1 MMSNFLNN
9 LWVAVSTPNPEL
21 MRFLTIPISIF
32 LEIPLSLYLLIC
44 VFNIELSKKQKFY
57 YIISTGVVTNLCSS
71 FIPTPWNVIL
81 NYIASFIITHYI
93 FKTNVLKTI
102 LAGLLPTFVFTI
114 IQNLIF
120 NPYITLLNI
129 TLEQFMSVV
138 IYKVPLSLIIY
149 VIVFVLAYIIKMH
162 HKELYFGILD
172 AIDKKSKKL
181 IIANLVFGLAYIIL
195 EIAITMKYLNILP
208 LTYTFANFT
217 MLLLYFII
225 TLYSISKIIK
235 LQTATTQLESAEEY
249 NKTLKILHD
258 NVRGFKHDFDNIVTT
273 IGGYINTNDMEG
285 LKKYYVQLE
294 EDCEKVN
301 NLYILNPTS
310 INNPGIYNLLTSKYH
325 DATEKGINVKI
336 YFLLDLND
344 LHMKIYEF
352 ARILGILLDNAIEAA
367 EKSKEKLINISF
379 RKDER
384 NNRNLI
390 LIENSYANKD
400 VDTEEIF
407 NKGFTEK
414 ENHTGIGLWE
424 VRKILSKNNNI
435 NLFTSKTDDLF
446 KQQLEIYFK

>member
-1 MMSNFLNN
+1 MSNFLNN
-9 LWVAVSTPNPEL
+9 LWVAVSTPNPL
-21 MRFLTIPISIF
+21 LLKILSVPIGFL
-32 LEIPLSLYLLIC
+32 LEAPLSLYLIISI
-44 VFNIELSKKQKFY
+44 FNIQVSKKKKLCY
-57 YIISTGVVTNLCSS
+57 VVLTAALSNICALLVPS
-71 FIPTPWNVIL
+71 PYNVII
-81 NYIASFIITHYI
+81 NYLVLFFIIRVI
-93 FKTNVLKTI
+93 FKTNAIKTI

-114 IQNLIF
+114 VQNLIF
-120 NPYITLLNI
+120 NPYITLLHI
-129 TLEQFMSVV
+129 TYDQAVGIV
-138 IYKVPLSLIIY
+138 IYKLPFAFFMYLLI
-149 VIVFVLAYIIKMH
+149 FVVTYIIKNKH
-162 HKELYFGILD
+162 LSIVNLDEL
-172 AIDKKSKKL
+172 DKRTKSL
-181 IIANLVFGLAYIIL
+181 IIANLVFGLIYIII
-195 EIAITMKYLNILP
+195 EIMITMKYLNILP

-217 MLLLYFII
+217 MLLLYFIM

-258 NVRGFKHDFDNIVTT
+258 SVRGFKHDFDNIVTT

-325 DATEKGINVKI
+325 DATEKGIDVKI

-367 EKSKEKLINISF
+367 EQSKEKIINISF
-379 RKDER
+379 RKDDK
-384 NNRNLI
+384 NNRNII
-390 LIENSYANKD
+390 LIENSYKNKD
-400 VDTEEIF
+400 VDIDTIF

-414 ENHTGIGLWE
+414 ENHSGIGLWE
-424 VRKILSKNNNI
+424 VRKIISKNNNV
-435 NLFTSKTDDLF
+435 NLFTTKSDSLF

>member
-1 MMSNFLNN
+1 MTDFLNN
-9 LWVAVSTPNPEL
+9 LWVAISTPNPGLVKALSIPLAFIESS
-21 MRFLTIPISIF
+21 LTLYLITSIF
-32 LEIPLSLYLLIC
+32 SFKTEKKERILYIVSAALVSLISMFFLKSPINLI
-44 VFNIELSKKQKFY
+44 FN
-57 YIISTGVVTNLCSS
+57 YISS
-71 FIPTPWNVIL
+71 FI
-81 NYIASFIITHYI
+81 IIYLI
-93 FKTNVLKTI
+93 FKRNIIKTVI
-102 LAGLLPTFVFTI
+102 AGLLPSFIFTI
-114 IQNLIF
+114 VQSLLF

-129 TLEQFMSVV
+129 TFDDFMVIP
-138 IYKVPLSLIIY
+138 IYKFPLALLIY
-149 VIVFVLAYIIKMH
+149 LIVFLVTYIFRNNRLH
-162 HKELYFGILD
+162 LSQLENL
-172 AIDKKSKKL
+172 DKKSKSL
-181 IIANLVFGLAYIIL
+181 IIANLVFGLIYIVI
-195 EIAITMKYLNILP
+195 EIFITMKYLNILP
-208 LTYTFANFT
+208 LTFTFANFA

-235 LQTATTQLESAEEY
+235 LKTATTQLESAEEY
-249 NKTLKILHD
+249 NKTLHILHD

-273 IGGYINTNDMEG
+273 IGGYINTDDMEG

-294 EDCEKVN
+294 QDCEKVN
-301 NLYILNPTS
+301 NLYILNPDS

-325 DATEKGINVKI
+325 EATEKGIDVSI

-367 EKSKEKLINISF
+367 ENSKEKLINISF
-379 RKDER
+379 RKDDK
-384 NNRNLI
+384 NNRNVI

-446 KQQLEIYFK
+446 KQQLEIYFN

>member
-9 LWVAVSTPNPEL
+9 LWVAVSTPNPL
-21 MRFLTIPISIF
+21 LLKILSVPMSFL
-32 LEIPLSLYLLIC
+32 LEVPLSLYLIISI
-44 VFNIELSKKQKFY
+44 FNIQVNRKKKLC
-57 YIISTGVVTNLCSS
+57 YILSTGAISNICTL
-71 FIPTPWNVIL
+71 FIPIPFNVIITYL
-81 NYIASFIITHYI
+81 AMFLIIHFT
-93 FKTNVLKTI
+93 FKTNAVKTI

-114 IQNLIF
+114 VQNLLF

-129 TLEQFMSVV
+129 TYDQAIGTV
-138 IYKVPLSLIIY
+138 IYKLPFALFVYLLIFIIIY
-149 VIVFVLAYIIKMH
+149 VIKNKHLSIVNLD
-162 HKELYFGILD
+162 EL
-172 AIDKKSKKL
+172 DKKTKSL
-181 IIANLVFGLAYIIL
+181 IIANLVFALIYIII
-195 EIAITMKYLNILP
+195 EIMITMKYLNILP

-325 DATEKGINVKI
+325 DATEKGIDVKI

-367 EKSKEKLINISF
+367 EQSKEKFINISF
-379 RKDER
+379 RKDDK
-384 NNRNLI
+384 NNRNII
-390 LIENSYANKD
+390 LIENSYKNKD
-400 VDTEEIF
+400 VDIDTIF

-414 ENHTGIGLWE
+414 ENHSGIGLWE
-424 VRKILSKNNNI
+424 VRKIISKNNNV
-435 NLFTSKTDDLF
+435 NLFTTKSDSLF

>member
-1 MMSNFLNN
+1 MTDFLNN
-9 LWVAVSTPNPEL
+9 LWVAVSTPNPALVKVLSIPLAFIESS
-21 MRFLTIPISIF
+21 LTLYLITSIF
-32 LEIPLSLYLLIC
+32 SFKAEKKEKILYIVSAALISL
-44 VFNIELSKKQKFY
+44 
-57 YIISTGVVTNLCSS
+57 ISM
-71 FIPTPWNVIL
+71 F
-81 NYIASFIITHYI
+81 F
-93 FKTNVLKTI
+93 LKSPI
-102 LAGLLPTFVFTI
+102 
-114 IQNLIF
+114 NLIF
-120 NPYITLLNI
+120 NYISSFIIIYLIFKRNIIKTVISGLLPSFIFTIVQSLLFNPYINI
-129 TLEQFMSVV
+129 TFDDFMVIP
-138 IYKVPLSLIIY
+138 IYKFPLALLIY
-149 VIVFVLAYIIKMH
+149 FIVFLVTYIFRNNKLH
-162 HKELYFGILD
+162 LSQLENL
-172 AIDKKSKKL
+172 DKKSKSL
-181 IIANLVFGLAYIIL
+181 IIANLVFGLIYIVI
-195 EIAITMKYLNILP
+195 EIFITMKYLNILP
-208 LTYTFANFT
+208 LTFTFANFA

-235 LQTATTQLESAEEY
+235 LKTATTQLESAEEY
-249 NKTLKILHD
+249 NKTLHILHD

-273 IGGYINTNDMEG
+273 IGGYINTDDMEG

-294 EDCEKVN
+294 QDCERVN
-301 NLYILNPTS
+301 NLYILNPDS

-325 DATEKGINVKI
+325 EATEKGIDVNI

-446 KQQLEIYFK
+446 KQQLEIYLN

>member
-1 MMSNFLNN
+1 MTDFLNN
-9 LWVAVSTPNPEL
+9 LWVAVSTPNLALVKVLSIPLAFIESS
-21 MRFLTIPISIF
+21 LTLYLITSIF
-32 LEIPLSLYLLIC
+32 SFKAEKKEKILYIVSAALVSLISMFFLKSPIN
-44 VFNIELSKKQKFY
+44 VIFNY
-57 YIISTGVVTNLCSS
+57 MSS
-71 FIPTPWNVIL
+71 FI
-81 NYIASFIITHYI
+81 IIYLI
-93 FKTNVLKTI
+93 FKRNIIKTVI
-102 LAGLLPTFVFTI
+102 AGLLPSFIFTI
-114 IQNLIF
+114 VQSLIF
-120 NPYITLLNI
+120 NPYITLLNTDYENVLI
-129 TLEQFMSVV
+129 VP
-138 IYKVPLSLIIY
+138 IYKVPLTLIIY
-149 VIVFVLAYIIKMH
+149 TIVFLLTYVLKNNKLH
-162 HKELYFGILD
+162 LNKLD
-172 AIDKKSKKL
+172 EIDKKSKSL
-181 IIANLVFGLAYIIL
+181 IIANLVFGLIYISI
-195 EIAITMKYLNILP
+195 EIGITMKYVDILP
-208 LTYTFANFT
+208 LTYTFSNFT

-235 LQTATTQLESAEEY
+235 LKTATTQLESAEEY
-249 NKTLKILHD
+249 NKTLHILHD

-273 IGGYINTNDMEG
+273 IGGYINTDDMEG

-294 EDCEKVN
+294 QDCEKVN
-301 NLYILNPTS
+301 NLYILNPDS

-325 DATEKGINVKI
+325 EATEKGIDVNI

-390 LIENSYANKD
+390 LIENIYANKD

-446 KQQLEIYFK
+446 KQQLEIYLN

>member
-1 MMSNFLNN
+1 MTDFLNN
-9 LWVAVSTPNPEL
+9 LWVAVSTPNPALVKVLSIPLAFIESS
-21 MRFLTIPISIF
+21 LTLYLITSIF
-32 LEIPLSLYLLIC
+32 SFKAEKKEKILYIVSAALISLISMFFLKSPINLI
-44 VFNIELSKKQKFY
+44 FN
-57 YIISTGVVTNLCSS
+57 YISS
-71 FIPTPWNVIL
+71 FI
-81 NYIASFIITHYI
+81 IIYLI
-93 FKTNVLKTI
+93 FKRNIIKTVI
-102 LAGLLPTFVFTI
+102 SGLLPSFIFTI
-114 IQNLIF
+114 VQSLLF

-129 TLEQFMSVV
+129 TFDDFMVIP
-138 IYKVPLSLIIY
+138 IYKFPLALLIY
-149 VIVFVLAYIIKMH
+149 FIVFLVTYIFRNNKLH
-162 HKELYFGILD
+162 LSQLENL
-172 AIDKKSKKL
+172 DKKSKSL
-181 IIANLVFGLAYIIL
+181 IIANLVFGLIYIVI
-195 EIAITMKYLNILP
+195 EIFITMKYLNILP
-208 LTYTFANFT
+208 LTFTFANFA

-235 LQTATTQLESAEEY
+235 LKTATTQLESAEEY
-249 NKTLKILHD
+249 NKTLHILHD

-273 IGGYINTNDMEG
+273 IGGYINTDDMEG

-294 EDCEKVN
+294 QDCERVN
-301 NLYILNPTS
+301 NLYILNPDS

-325 DATEKGINVKI
+325 EATEKGIDVNI

-446 KQQLEIYFK
+446 KQQLEIYLN

>member
-1 MMSNFLNN
+1 MTDFLNN
-9 LWVAVSTPNPEL
+9 LWVAVSTPNPALVKVLSIPLAFIESS
-21 MRFLTIPISIF
+21 LTLYLITSIF
-32 LEIPLSLYLLIC
+32 SFKAEKKEKILYIVSAALISLISMFFLKSPINLI
-44 VFNIELSKKQKFY
+44 FN
-57 YIISTGVVTNLCSS
+57 YISS
-71 FIPTPWNVIL
+71 FI
-81 NYIASFIITHYI
+81 IIYLI
-93 FKTNVLKTI
+93 FKRNIIKTVI
-102 LAGLLPTFVFTI
+102 SGLLPSFIFTI
-114 IQNLIF
+114 VQSLLF

-129 TLEQFMSVV
+129 TFDDFMVIP
-138 IYKVPLSLIIY
+138 IYKFPLALLIY
-149 VIVFVLAYIIKMH
+149 FIVFLVTYIFRNNKLH
-162 HKELYFGILD
+162 LSQLENL
-172 AIDKKSKKL
+172 DKKSKSL
-181 IIANLVFGLAYIIL
+181 IIANLVFALIYIVI
-195 EIAITMKYLNILP
+195 EIFITMKYLNILP
-208 LTYTFANFT
+208 LTFTFANFA

-235 LQTATTQLESAEEY
+235 LKTATTQLESAEEY
-249 NKTLKILHD
+249 NKTLHILHD

-273 IGGYINTNDMEG
+273 IGGYINTDDMEG

-294 EDCEKVN
+294 QDCERVN
-301 NLYILNPTS
+301 NLYILNPDS

-325 DATEKGINVKI
+325 EATEKGIDVNI

-446 KQQLEIYFK
+446 KQQLEIYLN

>member
-1 MMSNFLNN
+1 MTDFLNN

-21 MRFLTIPISIF
+21 IKILSIPLLIF
-32 LEIPLSLYLLIC
+32 LEIPLTLYMLKSI
-44 VFNIELSKKQKFY
+44 FNITTNKRQNLLYIVITSLVTILSGF
-57 YIISTGVVTNLCSS
+57 
-71 FIPTPWNVIL
+71 FIPSPFNVII
-81 NYIASFIITHYI
+81 NYLASFIIIYCI
-93 FKTNVLKTI
+93 FKTNAVKT
-102 LAGLLPTFVFTI
+102 LLGGLLPSFIFTI
-114 IQNLIF
+114 AQNLFF
-120 NPYITLLNI
+120 NPYITLLGI
-129 TLEQFMSVV
+129 TYDQAISII
-138 IYKVPLSLIIY
+138 IYKIPFALFMYLFIFIC
-149 VIVFVLAYIIKMH
+149 IYIIKNNH
-162 HKELYFGILD
+162 LSLRIIDEL
-172 AIDKKSKKL
+172 DKKTKSL
-181 IIANLVFGLAYIIL
+181 IIANLVFGLIYIVI
-195 EIAITMKYLNILP
+195 EIFITMKYLNILP
-208 LTYTFANFT
+208 LTFTFANFA

-235 LQTATTQLESAEEY
+235 LKTATTQLESAEEY
-249 NKTLKILHD
+249 NKTLHILHD

-273 IGGYINTNDMEG
+273 IGGYIN
-285 LKKYYVQLE
+285 
-294 EDCEKVN
+294 
-301 NLYILNPTS
+301 
-310 INNPGIYNLLTSKYH
+310 NPGIYNLLTSKYH
-325 DATEKGINVKI
+325 EATEKGIDVNI

-446 KQQLEIYFK
+446 KQQLEIYLN

>member
-1 MMSNFLNN
+1 MI
-9 LWVAVSTPNPEL
+9 T
-21 MRFLTIPISIF
+21 SIF
-32 LEIPLSLYLLIC
+32 SFKAEKKEKILYIVSAALISLISMFFLKSPINLI
-44 VFNIELSKKQKFY
+44 FN
-57 YIISTGVVTNLCSS
+57 YISS
-71 FIPTPWNVIL
+71 FI
-81 NYIASFIITHYI
+81 IIYLI
-93 FKTNVLKTI
+93 FKRNIIKTVI
-102 LAGLLPTFVFTI
+102 SGLLPSFIFTI
-114 IQNLIF
+114 VQSLLF

-129 TLEQFMSVV
+129 TFDDFMVIP
-138 IYKVPLSLIIY
+138 IYKFPLALLIY
-149 VIVFVLAYIIKMH
+149 FIVFLVTYIFRNNKLH
-162 HKELYFGILD
+162 LSQLENL
-172 AIDKKSKKL
+172 DKKSKSL
-181 IIANLVFGLAYIIL
+181 IIANLVFGLIYIVI
-195 EIAITMKYLNILP
+195 EIFITMKYLNILP
-208 LTYTFANFT
+208 LTFTFANFA

-235 LQTATTQLESAEEY
+235 LKTATTQLESAEEY
-249 NKTLKILHD
+249 NKTLHILHD

-273 IGGYINTNDMEG
+273 IGGYINTDDMEG

-294 EDCEKVN
+294 QDCERVN
-301 NLYILNPTS
+301 NLYILNPDS

-325 DATEKGINVKI
+325 EATEKGIDVNI

-446 KQQLEIYFK
+446 KQQLEIYLN

>member
-1 MMSNFLNN
+1 MTDFLNN
-9 LWVAVSTPNPEL
+9 LWVAVSTPNPALVKVLSIPLAFIESS
-21 MRFLTIPISIF
+21 LTLYLITSIF
-32 LEIPLSLYLLIC
+32 SFKAEKKEKILYIVSAALISLISMFFLKSPINLI
-44 VFNIELSKKQKFY
+44 FN
-57 YIISTGVVTNLCSS
+57 YISS
-71 FIPTPWNVIL
+71 FI
-81 NYIASFIITHYI
+81 IIYLI
-93 FKTNVLKTI
+93 FKRNIIKTVI
-102 LAGLLPTFVFTI
+102 SGLLPSFIFTI
-114 IQNLIF
+114 VQSLLF

-129 TLEQFMSVV
+129 TFDDFMVIP
-138 IYKVPLSLIIY
+138 IYKFPLALLIY
-149 VIVFVLAYIIKMH
+149 FIVFLVTYIFRNNKLH
-162 HKELYFGILD
+162 LSQLENL
-172 AIDKKSKKL
+172 DKKSKSL
-181 IIANLVFGLAYIIL
+181 IIANLVFGLIYIVI
-195 EIAITMKYLNILP
+195 EIFITMKYLNILP
-208 LTYTFANFT
+208 LTFTFANFA

-235 LQTATTQLESAEEY
+235 LKTATTQLESAEEY
-249 NKTLKILHD
+249 NKTLHILHD

-273 IGGYINTNDMEG
+273 IGGYINTDDMEG

-294 EDCEKVN
+294 QDCERVN
-301 NLYILNPTS
+301 NLYILNPDS
-310 INNPGIYNLLTSKYH
+310 INNLLTSKYH
-325 DATEKGINVKI
+325 EATEKGIDVNI

-446 KQQLEIYFK
+446 KQQLEIYLN

>member
-9 LWVAVSTPNPEL
+9 LWVAVSTPNPL
-21 MRFLTIPISIF
+21 LLKILSVPIGFL
-32 LEIPLSLYLLIC
+32 LEAPLSLYLIISI
-44 VFNIELSKKQKFY
+44 FNIQVSKKKKLS
-57 YIISTGVVTNLCSS
+57 YIVLTAALSNICALLLPN
-71 FIPTPWNVIL
+71 PYN
-81 NYIASFIITHYI
+81 IIVHYLSLFLI
-93 FKTNVLKTI
+93 IHFTFKTNAVKTI

-114 IQNLIF
+114 VQNLLF

-129 TLEQFMSVV
+129 TFEQFMSIV

-162 HKELYFGILD
+162 YKELYFGILD

-325 DATEKGINVKI
+325 DATEKGIDVKI

-367 EKSKEKLINISF
+367 EQSKEKIINISF
-379 RKDER
+379 RKDDK
-384 NNRNLI
+384 NNRNII
-390 LIENSYANKD
+390 LIENSYKNKD
-400 VDTEEIF
+400 VDIDTIF

-414 ENHTGIGLWE
+414 ENHSGIGLWE
-424 VRKILSKNNNI
+424 VRKIISKNNNV
-435 NLFTSKTDDLF
+435 NLFTTKSDSLF

>member
-1 MMSNFLNN
+1 MTDFLNN
-9 LWVAVSTPNPEL
+9 LWVAVSTPNPALVKVLSIPLAFIESS
-21 MRFLTIPISIF
+21 LTLYLITSIF
-32 LEIPLSLYLLIC
+32 SFKAEKKEKILYIVSAALISLISMFFLKSPINLI
-44 VFNIELSKKQKFY
+44 FN
-57 YIISTGVVTNLCSS
+57 YISS
-71 FIPTPWNVIL
+71 FI
-81 NYIASFIITHYI
+81 IIYLI
-93 FKTNVLKTI
+93 FKRNIIKTVI
-102 LAGLLPTFVFTI
+102 SGLLPSFIFTI
-114 IQNLIF
+114 VQSLLF

-129 TLEQFMSVV
+129 TFDDFMVIP
-138 IYKVPLSLIIY
+138 IYKFPLALLIY
-149 VIVFVLAYIIKMH
+149 FIVFLVTYIFRNNKLH
-162 HKELYFGILD
+162 LSQLENL
-172 AIDKKSKKL
+172 DKKSKSL
-181 IIANLVFGLAYIIL
+181 IIANLVFGLIYIFI
-195 EIAITMKYLNILP
+195 EIFITMKYLNILP
-208 LTYTFANFT
+208 LTFTFANFA

-235 LQTATTQLESAEEY
+235 LKTATTQLESAEEY
-249 NKTLKILHD
+249 NKTLHILHD

-273 IGGYINTNDMEG
+273 IGGYINTDDMEG

-294 EDCEKVN
+294 QDCERVN
-301 NLYILNPTS
+301 NLYILNPDS

-325 DATEKGINVKI
+325 EATEKGIDVNI

-446 KQQLEIYFK
+446 KQQLEIYLN

>member
-1 MMSNFLNN
+1 MTDFLNN
-9 LWVAVSTPNPEL
+9 LWVAVSTPNDL
-21 MRFLTIPISIF
+21 AIKILCVLLIF
-32 LEIPLSLYLLIC
+32 IEIPLTLYLLTSIFNFKPTRKQKKLYIIISIC
-44 VFNIELSKKQKFY
+44 FSIISMFVIPYPFNIVFNYL
-57 YIISTGVVTNLCSS
+57 SS
-71 FIPTPWNVIL
+71 FI
-81 NYIASFIITHYI
+81 IIHAI
-93 FKTNVLKTI
+93 FKTNIVKTI
-102 LAGLLPTFVFTI
+102 IAGLLPSFIFTI
-114 IQNLIF
+114 IQTLLL
-120 NPYITLLNI
+120 NPYLTLLNI
-129 TLEQFMSVV
+129 TVEKFVSIV
-138 IYKVPLSLIIY
+138 IYKAPLSLIIY
-149 VIVFVLAYIIKMH
+149 LLVFVTSYIVK
-162 HKELYFGILD
+162 HKKLNLKLLEDL
-172 AIDKKSKKL
+172 DKKSKSL
-181 IIANLVFGLAYIIL
+181 IIANLVFGLIYIVI
-195 EIAITMKYLNILP
+195 EIFITMKYLNILP
-208 LTYTFANFT
+208 LTFTFANFA

-235 LQTATTQLESAEEY
+235 LKTATTQLESAEEY
-249 NKTLKILHD
+249 NKTLHILHD

-273 IGGYINTNDMEG
+273 IGGYINTDDMEG

-294 EDCEKVN
+294 QDCERVN
-301 NLYILNPTS
+301 NLYILNPDS

-325 DATEKGINVKI
+325 EATEKGIDVNI

-390 LIENSYANKD
+390 LIENNYANKD

-446 KQQLEIYFK
+446 KQQLEIYLN

>member
-1 MMSNFLNN
+1 MTDFLNN
-9 LWVAVSTPNPEL
+9 LWVAVSTPNPGLVKALSIPLAFIESS
-21 MRFLTIPISIF
+21 LTLYLITSIF
-32 LEIPLSLYLLIC
+32 SFKAEKKERILYIVSAALISLISMFFLKSPIN
-44 VFNIELSKKQKFY
+44 VIFNY
-57 YIISTGVVTNLCSS
+57 MSS
-71 FIPTPWNVIL
+71 FI
-81 NYIASFIITHYI
+81 IIYFI
-93 FKTNVLKTI
+93 FKRNIIKTVI
-102 LAGLLPTFVFTI
+102 AGLLPSFIFTI
-114 IQNLIF
+114 VQSLIF
-120 NPYITLLNI
+120 NPYITLLNTDYENVLI
-129 TLEQFMSVV
+129 VP
-138 IYKVPLSLIIY
+138 IYKIPLTLIIY
-149 VIVFVLAYIIKMH
+149 IIVFLLTYVLRNNKLH
-162 HKELYFGILD
+162 LSKLD
-172 AIDKKSKKL
+172 EIDKKSKSL
-181 IIANLVFGLAYIIL
+181 IIANLVFGLIYISI
-195 EIAITMKYLNILP
+195 EIGITMKYVDILP
-208 LTYTFANFT
+208 LTYTFSNFT

-235 LQTATTQLESAEEY
+235 LKTATTQLESAEEY
-249 NKTLKILHD
+249 NKTLHILHD

-273 IGGYINTNDMEG
+273 IGGYINTDDIEG

-294 EDCEKVN
+294 QDCEKVN
-301 NLYILNPTS
+301 NLYILNPDS

-325 DATEKGINVKI
+325 EATEKGIDVSI

-384 NNRNLI
+384 NNRNVI

-446 KQQLEIYFK
+446 KQQLEIYFN

>member
-1 MMSNFLNN
+1 MTDFLNN
-9 LWVAVSTPNPEL
+9 LWVAVSTPNPALVKVLSIPLAFIESS
-21 MRFLTIPISIF
+21 LTLYLITSIF
-32 LEIPLSLYLLIC
+32 SFKAEKKEKILYIVSAALISLISMFFLKSPINLI
-44 VFNIELSKKQKFY
+44 FN
-57 YIISTGVVTNLCSS
+57 YISS
-71 FIPTPWNVIL
+71 FI
-81 NYIASFIITHYI
+81 IIYLI
-93 FKTNVLKTI
+93 FKRNIIKTVI
-102 LAGLLPTFVFTI
+102 SGLLPSFIFTI
-114 IQNLIF
+114 VQSLLF

-129 TLEQFMSVV
+129 TFDDFMVIP
-138 IYKVPLSLIIY
+138 IYKFPLALLIY
-149 VIVFVLAYIIKMH
+149 FIVFLVTYIFRNNKLH
-162 HKELYFGILD
+162 LSQLENL
-172 AIDKKSKKL
+172 DKKSKSL
-181 IIANLVFGLAYIIL
+181 IIANLVFGLIYIVI
-195 EIAITMKYLNILP
+195 EIFITMKYLNILP
-208 LTYTFANFT
+208 LTFTFANFA

-235 LQTATTQLESAEEY
+235 LKTATTQLESAEEY
-249 NKTLKILHD
+249 NKTLHILHD

-273 IGGYINTNDMEG
+273 IGGYINTDDMEG

-294 EDCEKVN
+294 QDCERVN
-301 NLYILNPTS
+301 NLYILNPDS
-310 INNPGIYNLLTSKYH
+310 INNPGLYNLLTSKYH
-325 DATEKGINVKI
+325 EATEKGIDVNI

-352 ARILGILLDNAIEAA
+352 AIILVILLDNSIESA

-446 KQQLEIYFK
+446 KQQLEIYLN

>member
-1 MMSNFLNN
+1 MTDFLNN
-9 LWVAVSTPNPEL
+9 LWVAVSTPNPALVKVLSIPLAFIESS
-21 MRFLTIPISIF
+21 LTLYLITSIF
-32 LEIPLSLYLLIC
+32 SFKAEKKEKILYIVSAALISLISMFFLKSPINLI
-44 VFNIELSKKQKFY
+44 FN
-57 YIISTGVVTNLCSS
+57 YISS
-71 FIPTPWNVIL
+71 FI
-81 NYIASFIITHYI
+81 IIYLI
-93 FKTNVLKTI
+93 FKRNIIKTVI
-102 LAGLLPTFVFTI
+102 SGLLPSFIFTI
-114 IQNLIF
+114 VQSLLC

-129 TLEQFMSVV
+129 TFDDFMVIP
-138 IYKVPLSLIIY
+138 IYKFPLALLIY
-149 VIVFVLAYIIKMH
+149 FIVFLVTYIFRNNKLH
-162 HKELYFGILD
+162 LSQLENL
-172 AIDKKSKKL
+172 DKKSKSL
-181 IIANLVFGLAYIIL
+181 IIANLVFGLIYIVI
-195 EIAITMKYLNILP
+195 EIFITMKYLNILP
-208 LTYTFANFT
+208 LTFTFANFA

-235 LQTATTQLESAEEY
+235 LKTATTQLESAEEY
-249 NKTLKILHD
+249 NKTLHILHD

-273 IGGYINTNDMEG
+273 IGGYINTDDMEG

-294 EDCEKVN
+294 QDCERVN
-301 NLYILNPTS
+301 NLYILNPDS

-325 DATEKGINVKI
+325 EATEKGIDVNI

-446 KQQLEIYFK
+446 KQQLEIYLN

>member
-1 MMSNFLNN
+1 MTDFLNN
-9 LWVAVSTPNPEL
+9 LWVAVSTPNPALVKVLFIPLAFIESS
-21 MRFLTIPISIF
+21 LTLYLITSIF
-32 LEIPLSLYLLIC
+32 SFKAEKKEKILYIVSAALISLISMFFLKSPINLI
-44 VFNIELSKKQKFY
+44 FN
-57 YIISTGVVTNLCSS
+57 YISS
-71 FIPTPWNVIL
+71 FI
-81 NYIASFIITHYI
+81 IIYLI
-93 FKTNVLKTI
+93 FKRNIIKTVI
-102 LAGLLPTFVFTI
+102 SGLLPSFIFTI
-114 IQNLIF
+114 VQSLLF

-129 TLEQFMSVV
+129 TFDDFMVIP
-138 IYKVPLSLIIY
+138 IYKFPLALLIY
-149 VIVFVLAYIIKMH
+149 FIVFLVTYIFRNNKLH
-162 HKELYFGILD
+162 LSQLENL
-172 AIDKKSKKL
+172 DKKSKSL
-181 IIANLVFGLAYIIL
+181 IIANLVFGLIYIVI
-195 EIAITMKYLNILP
+195 EIFITMKYLNILP
-208 LTYTFANFT
+208 LTFTFANFA

-235 LQTATTQLESAEEY
+235 LKTATTQLESAEEY
-249 NKTLKILHD
+249 NKTLHILHD

-273 IGGYINTNDMEG
+273 IGGYINTDDMEG

-294 EDCEKVN
+294 QDCERVN
-301 NLYILNPTS
+301 NLYILNPDS

-325 DATEKGINVKI
+325 EATEKGIDVNI

-446 KQQLEIYFK
+446 KQQLEIYLN

>member
-9 LWVAVSTPNPEL
+9 LWVAVSTPNPL
-21 MRFLTIPISIF
+21 LLKILSVPIGFL
-32 LEIPLSLYLLIC
+32 LEALLSLYLIISI
-44 VFNIELSKKQKFY
+44 FNIQVSKKKKLCY
-57 YIISTGVVTNLCSS
+57 VVLTAALSNICALLVPS
-71 FIPTPWNVIL
+71 PYNVII
-81 NYIASFIITHYI
+81 NYLVLFFIIRVI
-93 FKTNVLKTI
+93 FKTNAIKTI

-114 IQNLIF
+114 VQNLIF
-120 NPYITLLNI
+120 NPYITLLHI
-129 TLEQFMSVV
+129 TYDQAVGIV
-138 IYKVPLSLIIY
+138 IYKLPFAFFMYLLI
-149 VIVFVLAYIIKMH
+149 FVVTYIIKNKH
-162 HKELYFGILD
+162 LSIVNLDEL
-172 AIDKKSKKL
+172 DKRTKSL
-181 IIANLVFGLAYIIL
+181 IIANLVFGLIYIII
-195 EIAITMKYLNILP
+195 EIMITMKYLNILP

-217 MLLLYFII
+217 MLLLYFIM

-258 NVRGFKHDFDNIVTT
+258 SVRGFKHDFDNIVTT

-325 DATEKGINVKI
+325 DATEKGIDVKI

-367 EKSKEKLINISF
+367 EQSKEKIINISF
-379 RKDER
+379 RKDDK
-384 NNRNLI
+384 NNRNII
-390 LIENSYANKD
+390 LIENSYKNKD
-400 VDTEEIF
+400 VDIDTIF

-414 ENHTGIGLWE
+414 ENHSGIGLWE
-424 VRKILSKNNNI
+424 VRKIISKNNNV
-435 NLFTSKTDDLF
+435 NLFTTKSDSLF

>member
-1 MMSNFLNN
+1 MTDFLNN
-9 LWVAVSTPNPEL
+9 LWVAVSTPNPALVKVLSIPLAFIESS
-21 MRFLTIPISIF
+21 LTLYLITSIF
-32 LEIPLSLYLLIC
+32 SFKAEKKEKILYIVSAALISLISMFFLKSPINLI
-44 VFNIELSKKQKFY
+44 FN
-57 YIISTGVVTNLCSS
+57 YISS
-71 FIPTPWNVIL
+71 FI
-81 NYIASFIITHYI
+81 IIYLI
-93 FKTNVLKTI
+93 FKRNIIKTVI
-102 LAGLLPTFVFTI
+102 SGLLPSFIFTI
-114 IQNLIF
+114 VQSLLF

-129 TLEQFMSVV
+129 TFDDFMVIP
-138 IYKVPLSLIIY
+138 IYKFPLALLIY
-149 VIVFVLAYIIKMH
+149 FIVFLVTYIFRNNKLH
-162 HKELYFGILD
+162 LSQLENL
-172 AIDKKSKKL
+172 DKKSKSL
-181 IIANLVFGLAYIIL
+181 IIANLVFGLIYIVI
-195 EIAITMKYLNILP
+195 EIFITMKYLNILP
-208 LTYTFANFT
+208 LTFTFANFA

-235 LQTATTQLESAEEY
+235 LKTATTQLESAEEY
-249 NKTLKILHD
+249 NKTLHILHD

-273 IGGYINTNDMEG
+273 IGGYINTDDMEG

-294 EDCEKVN
+294 QDCERVN
-301 NLYILNPTS
+301 NLYILNPDS

-325 DATEKGINVKI
+325 EATEKGIDVNI

-367 EKSKEKLINISF
+367 EKSKKKLINISF

-446 KQQLEIYFK
+446 KQQLEIYLN

>member
-9 LWVAVSTPNPEL
+9 LWVAVSTPNPL
-21 MRFLTIPISIF
+21 LLKILSVPIGFL
-32 LEIPLSLYLLIC
+32 LEAPLSLYLIISI
-44 VFNIELSKKQKFY
+44 FNIQVSKKKKLS
-57 YIISTGVVTNLCSS
+57 YIVLTAALSNICALLLPNPYNIIV
-71 FIPTPWNVIL
+71 
-81 NYIASFIITHYI
+81 NYLSLFLIIHFT
-93 FKTNVLKTI
+93 FKTNAVKTI

-114 IQNLIF
+114 VQNLLF

-129 TLEQFMSVV
+129 TFEQFMSIV

-162 HKELYFGILD
+162 YKELYFGILD

-325 DATEKGINVKI
+325 DATEKGIDVKI

-367 EKSKEKLINISF
+367 EQSKEKIINISF
-379 RKDER
+379 RKDDK
-384 NNRNLI
+384 NNRNII
-390 LIENSYANKD
+390 LIENSYKNKD
-400 VDTEEIF
+400 VDIDTIF

-414 ENHTGIGLWE
+414 ENHSGIGLWE
-424 VRKILSKNNNI
+424 VRKIISKNNNV
-435 NLFTSKTDDLF
+435 NLFTTKSDSLF

>member
-1 MMSNFLNN
+1 MTDFLNN
-9 LWVAVSTPNPEL
+9 LWVAVSTPNPALVKVLSIPLAFIESS
-21 MRFLTIPISIF
+21 LTLYLITSIF
-32 LEIPLSLYLLIC
+32 SFKAEKKEKILYIVSAALISLISMFFLKSPINLI
-44 VFNIELSKKQKFY
+44 FN
-57 YIISTGVVTNLCSS
+57 YISS
-71 FIPTPWNVIL
+71 FI
-81 NYIASFIITHYI
+81 IIYLI
-93 FKTNVLKTI
+93 FKRNIIKTVI
-102 LAGLLPTFVFTI
+102 SGLLPSFIFTI
-114 IQNLIF
+114 VQSLLF

-129 TLEQFMSVV
+129 TFDDFMVIP
-138 IYKVPLSLIIY
+138 IYKFPLALLIY
-149 VIVFVLAYIIKMH
+149 FIVFLVTYIFRNNKLH
-162 HKELYFGILD
+162 LSQLENL
-172 AIDKKSKKL
+172 DKKSKSL
-181 IIANLVFGLAYIIL
+181 IIANLVFGLIYIVI
-195 EIAITMKYLNILP
+195 EIFITMKYLNILP
-208 LTYTFANFT
+208 LTFTFVNFA

-235 LQTATTQLESAEEY
+235 LKTATTQLESAEEY
-249 NKTLKILHD
+249 NKTLHILHD

-273 IGGYINTNDMEG
+273 IGGYINTDDMEG

-294 EDCEKVN
+294 QDCERVN
-301 NLYILNPTS
+301 NLYILNPDS

-325 DATEKGINVKI
+325 EATEKGIDVNI

-446 KQQLEIYFK
+446 KQQLEIYLN

>member
-1 MMSNFLNN
+1 MTDFLNN
-9 LWVAVSTPNPEL
+9 LWVAVSTPNPALVKVLSIPLAFIESS
-21 MRFLTIPISIF
+21 LTLYLITSIF
-32 LEIPLSLYLLIC
+32 SFKAEKKEKILYIVSAALISLISMFFLKSPINLI
-44 VFNIELSKKQKFY
+44 FN
-57 YIISTGVVTNLCSS
+57 YISS
-71 FIPTPWNVIL
+71 FI
-81 NYIASFIITHYI
+81 IIYLI
-93 FKTNVLKTI
+93 FKRNIIKTVI
-102 LAGLLPTFVFTI
+102 SGLLPSFIFTI
-114 IQNLIF
+114 VQSLLF

-129 TLEQFMSVV
+129 TFDDFMVIP
-138 IYKVPLSLIIY
+138 IYKFPLALLIY
-149 VIVFVLAYIIKMH
+149 FIVFLVTYIFRNNKLH
-162 HKELYFGILD
+162 LSQLENL
-172 AIDKKSKKL
+172 DKKSKSL
-181 IIANLVFGLAYIIL
+181 IIANLVFGLIYIVI
-195 EIAITMKYLNILP
+195 EIFITMKYLNILP
-208 LTYTFANFT
+208 LTFTFANFA

-235 LQTATTQLESAEEY
+235 LKTATTQLESAEEY
-249 NKTLKILHD
+249 NKTLHILHD

-273 IGGYINTNDMEG
+273 IGGYINTDDMEG

-294 EDCEKVN
+294 QDCERVN
-301 NLYILNPTS
+301 NLYILNPDS

-325 DATEKGINVKI
+325 EATEKGIDVNI

-352 ARILGILLDNAIEAA
+352 ARILEILLDNAIEAA

-446 KQQLEIYFK
+446 KQQLEIYLN

>member
-1 MMSNFLNN
+1 MTDFLNN
-9 LWVAVSTPNPEL
+9 LWVAVSTPNPALVKVLSIPLAFIESS
-21 MRFLTIPISIF
+21 LTLYLITSIF
-32 LEIPLSLYLLIC
+32 SFKAEKKEKILYIVSAALISLISMFFLKSPINLI
-44 VFNIELSKKQKFY
+44 FN
-57 YIISTGVVTNLCSS
+57 YISS
-71 FIPTPWNVIL
+71 FI
-81 NYIASFIITHYI
+81 IIYLI
-93 FKTNVLKTI
+93 FKRNIIKTVI
-102 LAGLLPTFVFTI
+102 SGLLPSFIFTI
-114 IQNLIF
+114 VQSLLF

-129 TLEQFMSVV
+129 TFDDFMVIP
-138 IYKVPLSLIIY
+138 IYKFPLALLIY
-149 VIVFVLAYIIKMH
+149 FIVFLVTYIFRNNKLH
-162 HKELYFGILD
+162 LSQLENL
-172 AIDKKSKKL
+172 DKKSKSL
-181 IIANLVFGLAYIIL
+181 IIANLVFGLIYIVI
-195 EIAITMKYLNILP
+195 EIFITMKYLNILP
-208 LTYTFANFT
+208 LTFTFANFA

-235 LQTATTQLESAEEY
+235 LKTATTQLESAEEY
-249 NKTLKILHD
+249 NKTLHILHD

-273 IGGYINTNDMEG
+273 IGGYINTDDMEG

-294 EDCEKVN
+294 QDCERVN
-301 NLYILNPTS
+301 NLYILNPDS

-325 DATEKGINVKI
+325 EATEKGIDVNI

-390 LIENSYANKD
+390 LIENSYVNKD

-446 KQQLEIYFK
+446 KQQLEIYLN